1 MVSDGTEGVR
11 RLPDEAFA
19 SHARRPDPSRDEHVA
34 FPEPSLP
41 LSAWAPV
48 PVEPYEFR
56 ARYRP
61 GITLYRRG
69 HPWRFIPFDPK
80 PHRGPRGPRGSRGRR
95 GRAKRWIA
103 ALVLGAFLYSCA
115 SQAAVHVTGDSIELE
130 AGAPG
135 LVGSPVEIREVVP
148 NDLAPIQPMDQQLH
162 ELSSRPSSVRIEVVA
177 TDDTNASVNV
187 ATGSGDGNVINI
199 PLPYAADVRFDG
211 ELTRLWVT
219 VSPNVE
225 HATVQCRV
233 YADGALVAI
242 DTEVGLVECVADA
255 VRRG

>member
-1 MVSDGTEGVR
+1 MVSGGTDGVR

-19 SHARRPDPSRDEHVA
+19 SHTRRPNPSRDEHVA

-48 PVEPYEFR
+48 PLEPYEFR

-69 HPWRFIPFDPK
+69 RPWRFIPFDPK
-80 PHRGPRGPRGSRGRR
+80 PRRGPRGRRGRR

-115 SQAAVHVTGDSIELE
+115 SQAAVHVTGDSIEVQ
-130 AGAPG
+130 AGA
-135 LVGSPVEIREVVP
+135 LESVGSPVEIRAVVP

-162 ELSSRPSSVRIEVVA
+162 ELSSRPSSLRIEVVA

-187 ATGSGDGNVINI
+187 ATGSGDGNVIDI
-199 PLPYAADVRFDG
+199 SLPYAADVRFDS

-242 DTEVGLVECVADA
+242 DTEVGLVECVAEP
-255 VRRG
+255 VPNG